1 MTGVSS
7 RNDVGDFT
15 TPCVLLQFGEIVAQ
29 LSKKEFRKKES
40 IRTPD
45 TWNSIIITIIA
56 CREKREKLTS
66 VPLPYY

>member
-1 MTGVSS
+1 MLIL
-7 RNDVGDFT
+7 
-15 TPCVLLQFGEIVAQ
+15 LLQFGEIVAQ
-29 LSKKEFRKKES
+29 LSKKEFSKKES

>member
-1 MTGVSS
+1 
-7 RNDVGDFT
+7 
-15 TPCVLLQFGEIVAQ
+15 LQFGEIVAQ
-29 LSKKEFRKKES
+29 LSKKEFSKKES

-56 CREKREKLTS
+56 CREKREKLIS